1 MVQKEIS
8 EPKPLNLFAFSMISI
23 LVGLIAGFGAVV
35 FRHLIGLFHNLAF
48 LGIFS
53 FSYDANVHTPAGP
66 WGPYIILVPVIGAVF
81 VSFLITRFAPEAKG
95 HGVPEVMEATFYNKG
110 IIRPIVG
117 VIKAVAS
124 ALSIGT
130 GGSVGREGPMVQV
143 GSAFGSAVGQ
153 FLKLEPWQT
162 ETLIATGGAGG
173 IAATFNTPLGGIMF
187 AVELLMQDVSVR
199 SLVPVVIS
207 TVTATYIGQYFFGT
221 HPSFV
226 IPAIE
231 ISFFKLKSPEH
242 MLLYA
247 LLGIIAG
254 LASTLFILAINRGE
268 LFFDRLI
275 KKNYYLRHM
284 LGMLIVGLIMYLLL
298 VNYGQYYV
306 EGVSYATIE
315 DILRGANMSLG
326 FLVLLFALKLMV
338 TSITLGSGAS
348 GGILSPSFFLGAT
361 MGSLYG
367 VILKHIFPGLGI
379 DPQAFAVAGMAGMV
393 GGATGASIM
402 AVIMIFEMTLDYSV
416 VIPMVITAFVA
427 YGVRK
432 KLSTESIYTMKLAWR
447 GHHMPDAVRLDYTML
462 KLARDVMYTRVF
474 TVPSDTRLKD
484 FALTAL
490 ENKDIDWYLVEE
502 GGRVAGFVTKT
513 HALQAVVPEG
523 GETRLKDIMEKNYI
537 VIGPAVR
544 VLNVNRLM
552 ETSNAALALI
562 SEKKGSLAPGDV
574 KGIISVGRVK
584 WAIGEA
590 VEIIEAE

>member
-1 MVQKEIS
+1 MEQKPHS
-8 EPKPLNLFAFSMISI
+8 LLVFSLISI
-23 LVGLIAGFGAVV
+23 LVGLIAGFGAVI
-35 FRHLIGLFHNLAF
+35 FRHLIGFFHNLFF
-48 LGIFS
+48 LGVFS
-53 FSYDANVHTPAGP
+53 FTYDANVHTPPGP
-66 WGPYIILVPVIGAVF
+66 WGPFIIFAPVIGAVG

-162 ETLIATGGAGG
+162 ETLIAAGGAGG

-242 MLLYA
+242 MFLYV

-254 LASTLFILAINRGE
+254 LASTLFIHTVNRGE

-275 KKNYYLRHM
+275 KRNYYLRHM
-284 LGMLIVGLIMYLLL
+284 TGMLIVGVIMYLLM

-315 DILRGANMSLG
+315 DILRGPNMSLW
-326 FLVLLFALKLMV
+326 FLMLLFVLKLIV
-338 TSITLGSGAS
+338 TSVTLGSGAS

-361 MGSLYG
+361 IGSVYG
-367 VILKHIFPGLGI
+367 IILKHIFPGLEI
-379 DPQAFAVAGMAGMV
+379 DPQAFAVAGMAAMV

-416 VIPMVITAFVA
+416 IVPMVITVIVA

-432 KLSTESIYTMKLAWR
+432 KLSPESIYTMKLAWR
-447 GHHMPDAVRLDYTML
+447 GHHMPDAVKLDYTML
-462 KLARDVMYTRVF
+462 KRARDIMYTRVF
-474 TVPSDTRLKD
+474 SVPADTKLKD

-502 GGRVAGFVTKT
+502 EGKVAGYANRI
-513 HALQAVVPEG
+513 HALKAVTPEG
-523 GETRLKDIMEKNYI
+523 GDATIRDIMEKDYI
-537 VIGPAVR
+537 VIGPDRR
-544 VLNVNRLM
+544 VLYVNHIL
-552 ETSNAALALI
+552 EAAKAGLALV
-562 SEKKGSLAPGDV
+562 SEKKGSLTTGDV
-574 KGIISVGRVK
+574 KGIISVRRVK

-590 VEIIEAE
+590 VEIIETE